1 MRFVDTLYNYV
12 SGLGTAKDKSSFNT
26 FTRNLLQRDQIDNA
40 YRSDWIARKII
51 NVPVQDATREWRDWQ
66 ADEQQIEKIEEVE
79 KELDVQRKLVRAMR
93 LGRLYG
99 GGALI
104 LGVEGAGNMTEE
116 LDLERVREGS
126 LKFIHAVSRYEIT
139 AGQVNGDLQSEL
151 YGEPE
156 YYERQAAVG
165 AIDGQP
171 IFRIHPTRVIRF
183 FGNEYPGNDVAGF
196 DAWSDS
202 VMETLADAIKQT
214 GAVVGGISALVNEAK
229 VDVIKVP
236 NLMRNLTTKGYS
248 DKLQQRFEL
257 ANIAKSHTN
266 TIMLDTEEEWDR
278 ITTSFA
284 ALPDVLKVYLLIA
297 AGAADI
303 PATRLIGQSA
313 QGLNATG
320 DGDLKNYYDRVRSDQ
335 TNELSPVL
343 QRLDEV
349 LIRSALGTRDPA
361 IHYMWAPLYTLDETQ
376 KADLAAKK
384 ADTMT
389 KDVAAGLIS
398 LEVLA
403 EGRKNQ
409 LIEDGTY
416 PGFEA
421 ALEEFD
427 SDVPPAEEARQLNQ
441 ESQQKLLAAP
451 VPDDPNAPPAKG
463 GNGDGDKDGIPNEGG
478 KSKKKP
484 FGDGMFSDFNDAE
497 PRTLYVRRNLLNKD
511 DVVAWAT
518 EQGLT
523 DLIEDMHVT
532 IIYSKTAVNWM
543 KAGGND
549 WGQETD
555 GTVKVAPGGPRMID
569 LLGPPG
575 AEDTLVLMFA
585 CSGLSYRNAA
595 IRQETGASFD
605 YDEYQPHVSLT
616 KTLPADLKI
625 LEPYRG
631 ELRFGPEIF
640 EEVKSK
646 GND

>member
-1 MRFVDTLYNYV
+1 MRFVDTLLNYV
-12 SGLGTAKDKSSFNT
+12 SGLGTAKDKSSFNQ
-26 FTRNLLQRDQIDNA
+26 FAMNMLQRDQIDAA

-66 ADEQQIEKIEEVE
+66 ATADQIEKIENVE
-79 KELDVQRKLVRAMR
+79 RELDVQRKLVRAMR
-93 LGRLYG
+93 FGRLYG

-104 LGVEGAGNMTEE
+104 LGVEGAGTMDQE
-116 LDLERVREGS
+116 LDLEMVREGS
-126 LKFIHAVSRYEIT
+126 LQFIHAVNRHEIT
-139 AGQVNGDLQSEL
+139 AAQLNLDLQSPL

-156 YYERQAAVG
+156 YYERVASTIGTLIGPSQ
-165 AIDGQP
+165 
-171 IFRIHPTRVIRF
+171 FRIHPSRVIRF
-183 FGNEYPGNDVAGF
+183 LGNEYPGQDVAGVV

-202 VMETLADAIKQT
+202 VMETVADAVKQT
-214 GAVVGGISALVNEAK
+214 GGVIGGISALVNEAK
-229 VDVIKVP
+229 VDIIKIP

-248 DKLQQRFEL
+248 DRLRDRFEL

-266 TIMLDTEEEWDR
+266 TIMLDKEEEWDR
-278 ITTSFA
+278 KETSFA

-343 QRLDEV
+343 SRLDEV
-349 LIRSALGTRDPA
+349 IIRSALGTRDPS
-361 IHYMWAPLYTLDETQ
+361 IHYIWAPLYTLDEVQ
-376 KADLAAKK
+376 MAALAASK

-389 KDVAAGLIS
+389 KDVNAGLIS

-403 EGRKNQ
+403 EARKNQ
-409 LIEDGTY
+409 LLEDGTY

-427 SDVPPAEEARQLNQ
+427 TDVPPAEESRLLAQ
-441 ESQQKLLAAP
+441 ESQQKLLEAPAPGAGQPAA
-451 VPDDPNAPPAKG
+451 AATG
-463 GNGDGDKDGIPNEGG
+463 GKRDGDKDGILNEGG
-478 KSKKKP
+478 KKKK
-484 FGDGMFSDFNDAE
+484 FGDGMFGDAE
-497 PRTLYVRRNLLNKD
+497 PRSLYVRRDLLNKD
-511 DVVAWAT
+511 DVIAWAKG
-518 EQGLT
+518 QGLT
-523 DLIEDMHVT
+523 DIMDDLHVT
-532 IIYSKTAVNWM
+532 VIYSREAVDWM

-549 WGQETD
+549 WGQEPD
-555 GTVKVAPGGPRMID
+555 GTLRIAPGGPRMLD
-569 LLGPPG
+569 KFGPLGS
-575 AEDTLVLMFA
+575 EDTLVLMFA
-585 CSGLSYRNAA
+585 CSQLSYRNAA

-616 KTLPADLKI
+616 KNMLGI
-625 LEPYRG
+625 GGIEPYRG

-640 EEVKSK
+640 EEVRQ
-646 GND
+646 